1 MRSSRSNVSLVV
13 VIALLLTLLYPA
25 LFLGYRLAPEA
36 SLKSEA
42 PWRVQWGPYPNPSPL
57 AVDAATH
64 LGPRLASIARGGMGV
79 ALWNPWIGG
88 GRPGW
93 LSSPAEGGAP
103 LPLMAALLAH
113 KGQAWTALAALELAL
128 AFACAWWAL
137 TLLGTD
143 AWPAAIGATAYAL
156 SGPVVAHWLD
166 WQGSALVFGPLALV
180 PALAVGATRGRR
192 VAAWATVLLLLAA
205 SGPGAVPFIALAVA
219 VMFFSRPLLHRPAR
233 WWPLVIGA
241 VIVLAVGIPRLWL
254 ARVGGE
260 PGARASV
267 QRLSPPPASLR
278 ALVAFPSAAE
288 PRGYQSTPGFEGEA
302 AEPVAYLGVATVLL
316 ALLGVGRLPS
326 ASRGFWLGAF
336 AASLAFAFA
345 PQTPLVRIG
354 IAQRPLGVMALA
366 AAVLAAFG
374 AQLLVERLPL
384 GPLRRGLGFVVWLLV
399 SLALL
404 PSAARRLPFASAED
418 ARLPSPIPAGQE
430 AATTRMVAI
439 LGMLPPDVSA
449 TLGLPD
455 IRAASFDREP
465 RYAALL
471 GAGRSGDLS
480 VTRALN
486 PTTARLG
493 ARWLLEP
500 LPLRVVSGE
509 LFAHVEPQELQQ
521 REKKFLDGLSRF
533 SAEVPRGAC
542 RLGLPAVAAGQAVW
556 LERPG
561 HRSQLD
567 ADGALAAESDAWQW
581 FTVPEGWPAG
591 PATVALTHPR
601 IRSHRQLVA
610 WDTSGLRLAA
620 VERGVRAWR
629 WDRARPLAFLASG
642 VQTEGGPVPAEDTVV
657 TVPLARLA
665 ALRTLAPGGAG
676 GHVAVTLDTPTKVA
690 ATVGVTRA
698 ALLVIQIKYRPVL
711 WRAAVNGEDSPSE
724 RVDGVWTAVAVPAGT
739 SKVTLR
745 ARLPL
750 GVWAPVC
757 AGVVAVAILALARR
771 LR

>member
-1 MRSSRSNVSLVV
+1 MRSSRSNVSLVAV
-13 VIALLLTLLYPA
+13 TALLLTLLYPA
-25 LFLGYRLAPEA
+25 LFLSDRLAPEA

-64 LGPRLASIARGGMGV
+64 LGPRLASIARGGLGV

-93 LSSPAEGGAP
+93 LSSAAEGGAP
-103 LPLMAALLAH
+103 LPLVAALLAH
-113 KGQAWTALAALELAL
+113 KGQAWTALVALELAL

-180 PALAVGATRGRR
+180 PVLSVGATRGRR
-192 VAAWATVLLLLAA
+192 VAAWATVLLLLVA
-205 SGPGAVPFIALAVA
+205 SGPGAVPFIALAA
-219 VMFFSRPLLHRPAR
+219 AAMLLSRPLLRRTAR
-233 WWPLVIGA
+233 WWPLVIA
-241 VIVLAVGIPRLWL
+241 AAIVLAVGIPRLWL

-267 QRLSPPPASLR
+267 RQPSPPPASLR
-278 ALVAFPSAAE
+278 ALVAFPSGTE
-288 PRGYQSTPGFEGEA
+288 PPGYQSTPIFEGEPSEA
-302 AEPVAYLGVATVLL
+302 VAYLGVATLLL
-316 ALLGVGRLPS
+316 ALLGVGRLRS

-345 PQTPLVRIG
+345 PQTLLVRIG
-354 IAQRPLGVMALA
+354 VTQRPLGVMALA

-374 AQLLVERLPL
+374 AQLLVERLQPAT
-384 GPLRRGLGFVVWLLV
+384 LRPGLGFVVWLLV
-399 SLALL
+399 VLALL
-404 PSAARRLPFASAED
+404 PPAARRLPFASAED
-418 ARLPSPIPAGQE
+418 ASLPSPIPAGQE
-430 AATTRMVAI
+430 TATTRMVAI

-449 TLGLPD
+449 TLGLAD

-471 GAGRSGDLS
+471 GAGRGGELS
-480 VTRALN
+480 VTRALD

-493 ARWLLEP
+493 ARWVLEP

-509 LFAHVEPQELQQ
+509 LFAHIEPQELQQ

-533 SAEVPRGAC
+533 SAQVPRGTC
-542 RLGLPAVAAGQAVW
+542 RLGLPSVAAGQAVW

-581 FTVPEGWPAG
+581 FAVPEGWPVG
-591 PATVALTHPR
+591 PATVALTRPR

-629 WDRARPLAFLASG
+629 WDRAQPLAFLASG
-642 VQTEGGPVPAEDTVV
+642 VQREGGPVPAEDTLV
-657 TVPLARLA
+657 TAPPARLA
-665 ALRTLAPGGAG
+665 ALRALASASAG
-676 GHVAVTLDTPTKVA
+676 GQVAVTLDTPAKVA
-690 ATVGVTRA
+690 TTVGVPKA
-698 ALLVIQIKYRPVL
+698 ALLVIQVKYRPAL
-711 WRAAVNGEDSPSE
+711 WRAAVNGGHLPSE
-724 RVDGVWTAVAVPAGT
+724 RVDGVWTAVPVPAGT

-745 ARLPL
+745 AQLPL
-750 GVWAPVC
+750 AVWIPAF
-757 AGVVAVAILALARR
+757 AGLVAVAILALARR
-771 LR
+771 PR